1 MKNSNDI
8 NNYLNL
14 KFHIFN
20 ALQKSPQV
28 HKYVFILKCGL
39 AEIYK
44 EDKK

>member
-1 MKNSNDI
+1 MTKSNDI

-20 ALQKSPQV
+20 AMSKSPQV
-28 HKYVFILKCGL
+28 HRYVFVLRCGL

-44 EDKK
+44 ENR